1 MKKKII
7 IILSIIAFL
16 FISLFLYARFVGTKG
31 LKVKEY
37 RINASITDNFHGLKI
52 VHFSDLHFGMT
63 TYEKELDNLVNKI
76 NFIKPDIVVFTGDL
90 INKNESITDEI
101 KKIIIDKLSLISV
114 SLSKY
119 CVSGNHD
126 NEIYLDIMKQSGF
139 ISLNNTYELIY
150 KGNNSP
156 ILIAGVTSNIIDT
169 TSMDDKLKTTY
180 DYLSTNN
187 IQYRILLM
195 HEPDYIDN
203 IKENTFNLVL
213 SGHSHGG
220 QVKIPFMDDLVKVN
234 GAKKY
239 YDDYYEI
246 NNTKLYIS
254 SGIGTTWFKLRLFN
268 KPSFNFYRITKES

>member
-7 IILSIIAFL
+7 IISSIVLFLIVSII
-16 FISLFLYARFVGTKG
+16 LYARFIGTKG

-37 RINASITDNFHGLKI
+37 SISAPITDNFHGLKI

-63 TYEKELDNLVNKI
+63 IYEKELDNLVNKI
-76 NFIKPDIVVFTGDL
+76 NFIKPDIVVFSGDL
-90 INKNESITDEI
+90 IDKSENITD
-101 KKIIIDKLSLISV
+101 KDKQIIIDKLKSINTSLG
-114 SLSKY
+114 KY
-119 CVSGNHD
+119 SVSGNHD
-126 NEIYLDIMKQSGF
+126 NELYSDIMSKSGF
-139 ISLNNTYELIY
+139 ILLNNSYDLIY

-156 ILIAGVTSNIIDT
+156 ILIAGVTSNTVDK

-187 IQYRILLM
+187 IEYKILLM

-220 QVKIPFMDDLVKVN
+220 QVKIPFMNDLVKVN
-234 GAKKY
+234 GSRKY
-239 YDDYYEI
+239 YDDYYEV

-254 SGIGTTWFKLRLFN
+254 SGLGTTWFKLRLFN
-268 KPSFNFYRITKES
+268 KPSFNFYRIIKES

>member
-90 INKNESITDEI
+90 IDKNESITDEI